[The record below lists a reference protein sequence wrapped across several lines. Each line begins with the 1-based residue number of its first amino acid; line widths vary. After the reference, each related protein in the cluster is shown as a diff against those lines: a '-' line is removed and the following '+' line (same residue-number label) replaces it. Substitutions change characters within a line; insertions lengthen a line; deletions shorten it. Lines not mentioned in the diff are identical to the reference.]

1 MIVDTSAILAIL
13 LEEPEAERF
22 LSALEI
28 APAPR
33 MSAGARIELES
44 VSTRRFR
51 GALDGVIELFLS
63 EFQLLVVPVTG
74 DQALIGR
81 DAYRRYGIGTGHPA
95 RLNFGDCFSYA
106 LAKAVGEPLLFR
118 GDDFIHTDVRNAT
131 G

>member
-1 MIVDTSAILAIL
+1 
-13 LEEPEAERF
+13 
-22 LSALEI
+22 
-28 APAPR
+28 

-106 LAKAVGEPLLFR
+106 LAKAAGEPLLFK